1 MPISAD
7 AKKALPAICII
18 MRHKYALMHEDD
30 DFYRGLAFAKGE
42 KDFA

>member
-1 MPISAD
+1 V
-7 AKKALPAICII
+7 LCI
-18 MRHKYALMHEDD
+18 MMQSRYDVMHEDD